1 MAEEE
6 LFQFDDEQL
15 DEIDYFEIV
24 SLEEIIKLNPTFV
37 AFSNEEIYNYL
48 FNFFKSKSKADSF
61 LNLFSN
67 IIEKQKRKININNF
81 IIVSDAKRG
90 SFSNEDADDD
100 DKFLI
105 IDEFIAKIK
114 SSNKEPIKE
123 AYKNKNKIWFPLV
136 YDDDS
141 TKIKFKASSTTI
153 IDLTKENAGDR
164 YIIFKDDERDIPILG
179 VYFYEPVVLDDDY
192 LNEKIVSFL
201 IKDKSKKKH
210 NYKSSDDYKS
220 FDDLI
225 KEYKIELPLNKI
237 DTDEYHFGN
246 INSLF
251 KKYNK
256 DLDTINSKDFD
267 DLKTFLENLI
277 KSEKTIDINYSKNN
291 KIKQLNIKNNRFYF
305 FKFLN
310 NSKNLA
316 DITLK
321 TTKKLKDVLDTYL
334 KEKTDTTY
342 FPVVNNLET
351 LIHNINEDNYDEII
365 KNIREVR
372 KNVSIDNFISFI
384 NKTNDIDIND
394 IQELFNNIELKY
406 NLLLNTYKDIFK
418 ITFTFQEDEA
428 EIKKGTDIDDYEG
441 VPVYIDNFKKD
452 AVYIDEK
459 DDDEM
464 NENLDDD
471 ENEENEKH
479 KYNEFNKY
487 YHNLEKGYY
496 EALKIVLPFIGKM
509 RIISRLPINYELITN
524 NLFNLYRGIPEKEKI
539 IRDHLKGTYND
550 SYYKEQ
556 ADKSIKFVL
565 TTENEDSKL
574 KDANIAYMKI
584 IMDMLYDAICKWT
597 IITQND
603 ILTNNLLFIRE
614 NCYLSCIDLWN
625 EYGAP
630 YDITS
635 KEGVLYYIL
644 CVFKEI
650 FNQEFSANDEKY
662 YILDKDYKKIILD
675 KLQKDY
681 NDDLRAFNVL
691 DTKKKKE
698 NKGFE
703 YGTKLIGLL
712 KNKDKS
718 NKLLDTFIEAL
729 LYMPSYKYKKIHK
742 YLLGCCL
749 EKIDDNFT
757 ADSFINKERKDIK
770 AAKSKF
776 TSERV
781 LNKKRYKRFFIIKE
795 NIKKDTTEFK
805 EIGNYI
811 LYSNFYSVDLIKW
824 FTDLD
829 ENNKTF
835 INNANLTT
843 IKDNLRNIYSNHIDQ
858 YIPKLFGKILYGL
871 IKQKNNFYS
880 FHNFRQILISI
891 SHILY
896 THLKDD
902 SKIFIQYINETI
914 KQLDKLSSIINDDN
928 ITDIIQIRTIF
939 VIRAMC
945 LPSFPNISSDK
956 PKLNPS
962 IAISTEILNLITN
975 DINKKVISI
984 ITNSK
989 MPSQEDQLNYINKIR
1004 EENKDKIIAAL
1015 NKKSREEKDVIKE
1028 MKKYGLEVKDD
1039 DNDTKINNKPIEQD
1053 DDDPED
1059 GNEFKLGEEDG
1070 IDNEDDLDN
1079 EDYGFIYSKDN

>member
-15 DEIDYFEIV
+15 NEIDYFEIV

-67 IIEKQKRKININNF
+67 IIEKQKRKINTNNF

-90 SFSNEDADDD
+90 SFSNDDDDDD

-136 YDDDS
+136 YNDDS

-153 IDLTKENAGDR
+153 IDLTKENTGDR

-201 IKDKSKKKH
+201 IKDKSKNKH
-210 NYKSSDDYKS
+210 NFKSADDYKS

-277 KSEKTIDINYSKNN
+277 KSEKTIDINYSKTN
-291 KIKQLNIKNNRFYF
+291 KIKKLNIKNNRFYF

-316 DITLK
+316 EITLK
-321 TTKKLKDVLDTYL
+321 TTKKLKDILDTYL

-384 NKTNDIDIND
+384 NKTDDIDIDD
-394 IQELFNNIELKY
+394 IDELFNNIELKY

-418 ITFTFQEDEA
+418 ITFSFQEDEA
-428 EIKKGTDIDDYEG
+428 EIKKGTDINDYEG

-459 DDDEM
+459 DDDEI
-464 NENLDDD
+464 NEILDDD
-471 ENEENEKH
+471 ENEEIEKH

-496 EALKIVLPFIGKM
+496 QALKIVLPFIGKM

-524 NLFNLYRGIPEKEKI
+524 HLFNLYRGIPEKEKI

-584 IMDMLYDAICKWT
+584 IINMLYDAICKWT

-614 NCYLSCIDLWN
+614 NCYLPCIDLWN

-630 YDITS
+630 YDLNS

-650 FNQEFSANDEKY
+650 FNQEFSENDDNFYKLE
-662 YILDKDYKKIILD
+662 KDYKKIILD
-675 KLQKDY
+675 KLQNDY
-681 NDDLRAFNVL
+681 KDDLRAFNVL
-691 DTKKKKE
+691 DAKKKKE
-698 NKGFE
+698 TKGKE
-703 YGTKLIGLL
+703 YGAKLIGLL
-712 KNKDKS
+712 KDKDNS
-718 NKLLDTFIEAL
+718 NNKLLDTFIDAL

-749 EKIDDNFT
+749 EKIDENFT
-757 ADSFINKERKDIK
+757 ADSFITKERRELK
-770 AAKSKF
+770 AAKNKF
-776 TSERV
+776 KGERV

-811 LYSNFYSVDLIKW
+811 LYNNFYSVDLIKW
-824 FTDLD
+824 FLDLE

-835 INNANLTT
+835 IKNTDLTN
-843 IKDNLRNIYSNHIDQ
+843 INDNLRNIYFNHIDQ
-858 YIPKLFGKILYGL
+858 YIPKLFGKTLYGL
-871 IKQKNNFYS
+871 IKQKNIFYP
-880 FHNFRQILISI
+880 FNNFRQILISI

-902 SKIFIQYINETI
+902 SKIFTQYINETI

-962 IAISTEILNLITN
+962 ITISTEILNLITT

-1028 MKKYGLEVKDD
+1028 MKKYGLEIKDD
-1039 DNDTKINNKPIEQD
+1039 DNDTKLNNKPIEHD

-1059 GNEFKLGEEDG
+1059 GDEFKLGEEDE
-1070 IDNEDDLDN
+1070 IDNDDDLDH
-1079 EDYGFIYSKDN
+1079 EDYGFIYK